1 MDNKIKVE
9 IKNDLEISKNYSK
22 LINNDNKNIKKNVHN
37 KNINE
42 NTDSSYLD
50 KYDKN
55 KLEINNK
62 VDKNIDES
70 LKNNK
75 EFKKNILNL
84 K

>member
-1 MDNKIKVE
+1 MGNKIKVE
-9 IKNDLEISKNYSK
+9 IKNDLEISKNYNK
-22 LINNDNKNIKKNVHN
+22 LINNDNKNIQKSMHN

-50 KYDKN
+50 KYNKI
-55 KLEINNK
+55 KLEVNNK